1 MLILNWTQTQ
11 SRDEIKKLIRD
22 TKKFEGWKNSIIVKE
37 SGANEVL

>member
-22 TKKFEGWKNSIIVKE
+22 TKKFEEWKNSIT
-37 SGANEVL
+37 L